1 MNQTEKSKITHNE
14 LLKAAHSLF
23 IEQGFNHTTITD
35 IVTRAGYSTGIFYKH
50 YKTKTDILVELWTN
64 YIESSC
70 LKSIVRIQETNAT
83 LEETLSSILIS
94 VKKFRANPIYKYYA
108 EALIENDI
116 NEIEA
121 KLADA
126 QNEYEKIKN
135 RDNILRKEN
144 PSASEIR
151 LNTYASAI
159 HSIIN
164 AVAESN
170 YSNLDYDFDETT
182 TLEILISIAK
192 EI

>member
-83 LEETLSSILIS
+83 LEETLSSFLIS
-94 VKKFRANPIYKYYA
+94 VKKFRYNPIYKYYA

-116 NEIEA
+116 NDSTPPA
-121 KLADA
+121 TRAFQKTLVD
-126 QNEYEKIKN
+126 
-135 RDNILRKEN
+135 ILRKEN

-182 TLEILISIAK
+182 TLEILISIVK